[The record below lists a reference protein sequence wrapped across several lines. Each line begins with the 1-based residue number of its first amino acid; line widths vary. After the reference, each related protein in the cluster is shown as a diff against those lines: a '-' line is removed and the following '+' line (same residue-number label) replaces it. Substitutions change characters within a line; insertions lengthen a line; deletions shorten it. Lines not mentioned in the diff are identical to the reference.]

1 MLDFIFGLKS
11 KTITISA
18 AILGISSTVS
28 ALLGIV
34 RDRLLAGTFGAGAE
48 LDVYFAA
55 FRIPNLVYG
64 ILITGGLVAAFLPV
78 FSETFEDDEQEGWT
92 LVSNLLNF
100 LLLALSAL
108 SFILFLFAP
117 WVVRLIAPGF
127 SSTQTE
133 WTIILTRIM
142 MISPILLGVSS
153 MLSGV
158 LKYFDHFI
166 TYALAPILYNLGIIF
181 GIIFLVPVFD
191 LLGLAYGV
199 VLGAL
204 AHMLIQ
210 IPAAKMIGFN
220 YKPVLDL
227 SSKKLR
233 KIAKLIVPRM
243 VGQASTQIN
252 MVVITA
258 IASTLA
264 AGSLSIFNFADH
276 LQAFPVRV
284 IGVSFAVAAFPRFSK
299 NLANGEKAKFL
310 DNFSNS
316 ARKILFAIIPI
327 SFLTFILRGQ
337 VVRLVLGTGRFDW
350 TDTRLTA
357 ASLGIFAFSLFA
369 NALTHLFI
377 RAFFALQDTKTPV
390 YISIGGVMANVVL
403 AIGFVLLLQDANPVS
418 NLFVYLLRLDSLQS
432 IEVLAFPTAFFF
444 SIIGQLV
451 ALYIILKK
459 KIGDL
464 RGVEIFDSAVR
475 IIGSSIVMTIA
486 AFFTLRIMVSFI
498 ELDTFFAVFTQA
510 AVTTIVGAF
519 VYLLTAHVF
528 ESPELKAILKKL
540 L

>member
-18 AILGISSTVS
+18 AILGVSSTIS

-34 RDRLLAGTFGAGAE
+34 RDRLLAGTFGAGVQ

-78 FSETFEDDEQEGWT
+78 FSETFEDNEEEGWE

-100 LLLALSAL
+100 LLLALSGL
-108 SFILFLFAP
+108 SFLLFLFAP

-127 SSTQTE
+127 NAAQTE

-142 MISPILLGVSS
+142 MVSPILLGVSS

-181 GIIFLVPVFD
+181 GIIFLVPIFD

-204 AHMLIQ
+204 AHMIIQ
-210 IPAAKMIGFN
+210 IPAAKKIGFE
-220 YKPVLDL
+220 YRPILDL

-233 KIAKLIVPRM
+233 RIARLIVPRM

-258 IASTLA
+258 IASTLT

-299 NLANGEKAKFL
+299 NLANGEKIKFL

-369 NALTHLFI
+369 NALSHLFI
-377 RAFFALQDTKTPV
+377 RAFFAMQDTKTPV
-390 YISIGGVMANVVL
+390 YISIGGVVVNVLL
-403 AIGFVLLLQDANPVS
+403 AVGFVFLLQNPGPVRAG
-418 NLFVYLLRLDSLQS
+418 LVYFLRLESLQS
-432 IEVLAFPTAFFF
+432 IEVLAFPLAFFF
-444 SIIGQLV
+444 SMSAQII

-459 KIGDL
+459 KVGDL

-475 IIGSSIVMTIA
+475 ILGSSIVMTIA

-498 ELDTFFAVFTQA
+498 ELDTFLAVFAQA
-510 AVTTIVGAF
+510 AVTTIVGVI
-519 VYLLTAHVF
+519 VYLLAAHVF
-528 ESPELKAILKKL
+528 DSPELKSIVKKL